1 MKPEPSDRNCA
12 AKITRGYRKLIASG
26 RMKPAKAS
34 EPGPRRKTKP
44 VFLPNVNYEP
54 LHFDPLYQGTK

>member
-1 MKPEPSDRNCA
+1 MKAPADCA
-12 AKITRGYRKLIASG
+12 LAGRIARGYRKLIASG

-34 EPGPRRKTKP
+34 EPGPRKTKP

-54 LHFDPLYQGTK
+54 LHFDPLYQGIK